1 MALQYLH
8 EAATKCKPL
17 EVDPFFTKTGSKVG
31 LAWQRNDS
39 KEMRNRGAFGKGPE
53 WRLGSDIKHLR

>member
-1 MALQYLH
+1 
-8 EAATKCKPL
+8 
-17 EVDPFFTKTGSKVG
+17 